1 MAVVTTFDP
10 IFFGAVVNS
19 DEGDARIMCMVQ
31 NGDETSLNIHF
42 FKIDSSMSDLGF
54 SFSADGNHS
63 FQDELR
69 GTGLAVSTVS
79 AKLDEAKEVI
89 VTHLREAYGV
99 KAKIIAKQIEKPSL
113 VSLFI

>member
-1 MAVVTTFDP
+1 MDQVVAFDP

-31 NGDETSLNIHF
+31 NGEDESLNIHF
-42 FKIDSSMSDLGF
+42 FKIDSTMSDLGF
-54 SFSADGNHS
+54 AFSIDGNHS

-69 GTGLAVSTVS
+69 GTGLAVSTVRAS
-79 AKLDEAKEVI
+79 SDEAKEI
-89 VTHLREAYGV
+89 ILSHLKDAFGAD
-99 KAKIIAKQIEKPSL
+99 AKIIAKQIEKPSL